1 MFKSINFNW
10 MSIVKFS
17 ILPLAAGI
25 MSLGSVAQAQFQ
37 LIDDFQGGALGTTVV
52 NDTTPNVG
60 AGATWDGDLTQDSA
74 HTYESCLLYT
84 SPSPRDATLS
94 RMPSSA

>member
-74 HTYESCLLYT
+74 HTYESDPDCICLLYT
-84 SPSPRDATLS
+84 SPSPRD
-94 RMPSSA
+94 RG